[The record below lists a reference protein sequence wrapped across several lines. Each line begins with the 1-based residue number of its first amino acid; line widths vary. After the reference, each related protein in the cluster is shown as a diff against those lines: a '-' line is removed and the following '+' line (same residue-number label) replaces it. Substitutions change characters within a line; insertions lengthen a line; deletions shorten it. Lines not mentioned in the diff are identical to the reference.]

1 VKQTPTAKTTRQKKR
16 ENPLLTPP
24 VQSQFGVE
32 QRQRWGDD
40 SPELPSERRRS
51 NHLRARL

>member
-1 VKQTPTAKTTRQKKR
+1 MKQTPTAKTTRQKKR